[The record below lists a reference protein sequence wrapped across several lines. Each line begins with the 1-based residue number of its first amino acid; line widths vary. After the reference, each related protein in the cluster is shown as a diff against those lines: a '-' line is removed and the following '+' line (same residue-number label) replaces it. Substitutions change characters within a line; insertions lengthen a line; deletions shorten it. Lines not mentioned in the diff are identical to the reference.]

1 MSMVTDAKK
10 NSNVAKM
17 PPSGRNKFEDLES
30 PFLPPPIPSWQKA
43 LLDFTPPNPPPAM
56 AEGYVFP
63 EPALFIAVQNKE
75 RQDAYFRSWLKFRTP
90 MIYRVSTHNSTA
102 SASPNSLWRNLL
114 AFELIGEKKAG
125 ASSTKSSKLWE
136 TAQRFMDGCLMADG
150 VSFAESDGGQLMWN
164 GSIVNSLGDHERE
177 EILWE
182 LAELSFR
189 FELLALD
196 ARVTTN
202 TSDDRQELIR
212 ACFPGGASAS
222 LLVAD
227 LGAANHGLGNVYWE
241 PRSVYLHALK
251 KVMTTWK
258 GEVPPIILARKIQWT
273 EQEIEDLE
281 YEITHFYVK
290 TFYDHFGRAPI
301 TPRHLSHAATLH
313 RVSYPR
319 GINVVDSA
327 PNIAYDMTDIMV

>member
-30 PFLPPPIPSWQKA
+30 PFLPPPIPSWRKA

-75 RQDAYFRSWLKFRTP
+75 RQDAYFRSWLKFCTP

-114 AFELIGEKKAG
+114 AFELIGEKKVG

-164 GSIVNSLGDHERE
+164 GSIVNSLGDHKHE

-182 LAELSFR
+182 LAELS
-189 FELLALD
+189 LGL
-196 ARVTTN
+196 
-202 TSDDRQELIR
+202 S
-212 ACFPGGASAS
+212 S
-222 LLVAD
+222 LLSTCRSQPIQVIIAK
-227 LGAANHGLGNVYWE
+227 NSSE
-241 PRSVYLHALK
+241 PVFWVEHLH
-251 KVMTTWK
+251 
-258 GEVPPIILARKIQWT
+258 
-273 EQEIEDLE
+273 
-281 YEITHFYVK
+281 HC
-290 TFYDHFGRAPI
+290 
-301 TPRHLSHAATLH
+301 
-313 RVSYPR
+313 
-319 GINVVDSA
+319 
-327 PNIAYDMTDIMV
+327 